1 MNEYMWFGTQR
12 SGSLEQNFMQT
23 GILCWAA
30 VGQGKA
36 ACIDCIVS
44 MAFLWHSFYG
54 ILWHSFYAI
63 TGN

>member
-12 SGSLEQNFMQT
+12 SGSPEQNFMQT

-30 VGQGKA
+30 VGQGK
-36 ACIDCIVS
+36 S
-44 MAFLWHSFYG
+44 SLHRLHSFYG